1 MAKHSALPRSLR
13 CLILLLGVAAVAP
26 SAGGFAMKARLTPV
40 GWTRHR
46 GDAASHNR
54 ACSSAVHAFMGAA
67 SPSSDHGEGNGR
79 SHRRAAVRSVA
90 SLPLIAVAI
99 WSAEAAAATSSREL
113 MGAGGASAAV
123 PGLIQ
128 RAQGYGKGDFK
139 LLARRAAGGLLD
151 IDSPGFGYDACFGLC
166 SEKQLFYPKWM
177 AGEWEVTSEYVAK
190 AFPKGEQ
197 LVYRNVRAGSARS
210 ESEAIGDKTVFA
222 FRYRAVPRRQKDH
235 LPVVQ
240 DRAFNTASMLN
251 AYAGYRRV
259 NNIEYFPD
267 KDPTRMVMN
276 YPTVDPRDMRPLPP
290 KRTEVFINNRDG
302 AASPD
307 GNSFACSELFRA
319 VTLGAGTSAVADSEN
334 ASLFVFDPAT
344 GVISGTQRSMIYLV
358 PSPNSREGDLYM
370 QTGGK
375 AVAVYDYK
383 ITMRPV
389 DDVAKGVAGGG
400 GEEASASPSVGDEE
414 EEGEGEDEE

>member
-1 MAKHSALPRSLR
+1 
-13 CLILLLGVAAVAP
+13 
-26 SAGGFAMKARLTPV
+26 MKARLTPV

-54 ACSSAVHAFMGAA
+54 ACSSAIHAFMGAV

-400 GEEASASPSVGDEE
+400 GEEASASPSVGEE
-414 EEGEGEDEE
+414 EEEWEGEDEG